1 MTKSVALYCGIKT
14 SNTVC
19 EIDLVSV
26 QMQIYSYVLLIF
38 FFVYLVAKSMSA
50 NCYGLCPTRNKAG
63 NVFAKDW
70 LTENCATQNV
80 PDGSI
85 GTLPH
90 LL

>member
-1 MTKSVALYCGIKT
+1 
-14 SNTVC
+14 
-19 EIDLVSV
+19 
-26 QMQIYSYVLLIF
+26 
-38 FFVYLVAKSMSA
+38 MSA

-63 NVFAKDW
+63 NVSAKDW
-70 LTENCATQNV
+70 LTENCAAQNV